1 MFRATGL
8 MTFVLGASFVAHGQQ
23 TKTSIASIEALIR
36 SREYDQALQ
45 LTRSAL
51 HRTPGDFRV
60 WTLEGI
66 IFSIEGNNREALV
79 AFDKALSLSPGYLP
93 ALKGEVQIRYQ
104 SDDKRAIPLL
114 EKILKADP
122 KDETAHEM
130 LALFDRKQGDCTAA
144 IDHFR
149 LSGDVIETHPD
160 SLEAYGDCLVHTKQ
174 LQEAIPVFERL
185 SSLLPDRTY
194 PKYDLA
200 VVLVGT
206 KQNEA
211 AVKVLDPLAA
221 ADSSD
226 PDVLSLAS
234 EAHEAVGDTPQ
245 AVSLLRQA
253 IVLSPSNASY
263 YVAFAALCLSHSSF
277 QVGIDM
283 INAGLE
289 RIHNDPSLYISRGLL
304 YAQIAEYDKA
314 EDDFNT
320 ADRLDSG
327 QSLSSYAIDLA
338 EMQRHHDDGALV
350 KVREQLKVHPESPWL
365 HYTLARLLDNGG
377 PAVGSSASEEAL
389 KSAEQAVKL
398 KPDFVQPRDLLVR
411 MYMRSG
417 QYGPAIEQCRIVLQ
431 ADPSDENAMYHLIM
445 ALRRSGEAGQ
455 TEEIQ
460 ELVKRLTAL
469 QQSSLQRETERN
481 RYKLVEPEAASPK

>member
-1 MFRATGL
+1 MFCASGL
-8 MTFVLGASFVAHGQQ
+8 MSFILGVSLIAHGQQ
-23 TKTSIASIEALIR
+23 TKSSIASIEALVR

-45 LTRSAL
+45 LTRSTL
-51 HRTPGDFRV
+51 HRTPSDFRV

-66 IFSIEGNNREALV
+66 IFSIEGKNDDALV
-79 AFDKALSLSPGYLP
+79 AFDKALRLSPGYLP

-104 SDDKRAIPLL
+104 SQDKRAIPLL
-114 EKILKADP
+114 KEILKADP

-130 LALFDRKQGDCTAA
+130 LALLERKQGDCQVA
-144 IDHFR
+144 IDEFR
-149 LSGDVIETHPD
+149 LSADVIETHPD

-174 LQEAIPVFERL
+174 LQEAVPIFEWL
-185 SSLLPDRTY
+185 SSLLPQSTY

-211 AVKVLDPLAA
+211 ALKVLDPLIAA
-221 ADSSD
+221 GSSD
-226 PDVLSLAS
+226 PDMLSLAS

-253 IVLSPSNASY
+253 IVLSPSNPNY

-283 INAGLE
+283 INAGLQ
-289 RIHNDPSLYISRGLL
+289 RIHDDPSLYISRGLL

-320 ADRLDSG
+320 AERLDAG

-338 EMQRHHDDGALV
+338 EMQRHHDDGALL
-350 KVREQLKVHPESPWL
+350 KVRAQLKAHPESPWL

-377 PAVGSSASEEAL
+377 PAANSIASEEAL
-389 KSAEQAVKL
+389 KSAEEAVKL
-398 KPDFVQPRDLLVR
+398 KPEFVQARDLLVR

-417 QYGPAIEQCRIVLQ
+417 QYGPAIEQCRLVLQ
-431 ADPSDENAMYHLIM
+431 SDPSDENAMYHLII
-445 ALRRSGEAGQ
+445 ALRRSGRAGEKDEVQ
-455 TEEIQ
+455 Q
-460 ELVKRLTAL
+460 LVKQLTEL

-481 RYKLVEPEAASPK
+481 RYKLVEP